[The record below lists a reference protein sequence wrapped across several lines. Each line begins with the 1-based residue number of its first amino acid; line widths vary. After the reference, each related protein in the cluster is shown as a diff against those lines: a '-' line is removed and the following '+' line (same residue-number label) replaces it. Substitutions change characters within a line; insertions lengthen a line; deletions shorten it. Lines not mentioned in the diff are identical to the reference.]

1 MMCKRTN
8 KTVTEKGPIGK
19 AMHHQLS
26 PTIPYDPSIVRF
38 SVIGGTLMIN
48 GKLILTKNASIVNS
62 NNGV

>member
-1 MMCKRTN
+1 
-8 KTVTEKGPIGK
+8 
-19 AMHHQLS
+19 
-26 PTIPYDPSIVRF
+26 VRF